1 MDSPKRN
8 AKTILPNRTQ
18 CSTFHPLDKTTE
30 EKDTTRCVCKRHE
43 KRKAEKSRKLRD
55 IIFIHIFL

>member
-18 CSTFHPLDKTTE
+18 CSTFHPLDKTRE
-30 EKDTTRCVCKRHE
+30 EKDTTRCVCKRDE
-43 KRKAEKSRKLRD
+43 KRKAEKSRKLYFYD
-55 IIFIHIFL
+55 